1 MDAIPPTAGC
11 CEGSKPV
18 GQIFSL
24 TNGAPG
30 SALACMPGPGH
41 AGCAYAWPQM
51 LGISR
56 AANRVL
62 TLKVHDS
69 GQFGWASRQGVVAE

>member
-1 MDAIPPTAGC
+1 MDAMAATAGC
-11 CEGSKPV
+11 CEGSKSV
-18 GQIFSL
+18 GQIQFDQWRARI
-24 TNGAPG
+24 GVG
-30 SALACMPGPGH
+30 
-41 AGCAYAWPQM
+41 AYAGARTCRMRLCLAADAWN
-51 LGISR
+51 IE